1 MRASWISSRVRTRW
15 RRGRRRRARSRCT
28 TCCPGGP
35 GTSSSELYVNAAKSR
50 VRPGSASVLRDR
62 CRNARRVGRRARR
75 CGARSLHHSDHS
87 LGEPAVRRAA
97 CGLGGVPPAGRRVA
111 RGDCGAARE
120 TVRPRGLAPTASG
133 GSAVHVRG
141 LPRLRHGVRGG
152 PPGTWVGNRAR
163 EFQARAR
170 GHAGLG
176 RRPRAAAGTR
186 CTALARCRIDRS
198 PSGNMGRFG
207 GAGIAARAA
216 LVAPGSASRPMR
228 FSPDGR

>member
-1 MRASWISSRVRTRW
+1 MPGAAARPVALAGLG
-15 RRGRRRRARSRCT
+15 RGL
-28 TCCPGGP
+28 
-35 GTSSSELYVNAAKSR
+35 GTLRQRGQSR

-87 LGEPAVRRAA
+87 LGEPPVRRAA

-176 RRPRAAAGTR
+176 RGPRAADGTR
-186 CTALARCRIDRS
+186 CTALARRRIDRS
-198 PSGNMGRFG
+198 QGGNMGRFRRRRDCG
-207 GAGIAARAA
+207 PRGAGRPGIRFTPN
-216 LVAPGSASRPMR
+216 APRPDER
-228 FSPDGR
+228 